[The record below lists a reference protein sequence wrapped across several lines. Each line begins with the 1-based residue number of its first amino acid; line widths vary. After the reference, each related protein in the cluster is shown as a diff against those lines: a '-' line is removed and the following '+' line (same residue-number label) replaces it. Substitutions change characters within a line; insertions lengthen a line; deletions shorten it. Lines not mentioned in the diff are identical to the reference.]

1 MLIDISSFQTSP
13 ISSTCWLMHSINMRY
28 EQIFSN
34 KIFFT
39 VTNLVYIRSQ
49 TKSMI
54 SISADKSYG
63 VDIMTPLSCS
73 CTLCFT
79 GSTLTHL
86 CISLYINKH
95 QVKKNILFQV
105 TETTCQL
112 YVACE
117 SAHTHLHEKHGK
129 LAKIVHEVG

>member
-73 CTLCFT
+73 CTLCFA

-95 QVKKNILFQV
+95 QVKKKHLV
-105 TETTCQL
+105 PGDRDHLPAVCGL
-112 YVACE
+112 RVRP
-117 SAHTHLHEKHGK
+117 HTPAREAWQAGK
-129 LAKIVHEVG
+129 DSS